1 MTCCSPAE
9 RARRRAPDTA
19 EAEKPREPATH
30 EQLAMCVVSSR
41 AWWRPGST
49 APASRTASRAA
60 LRKECG
66 GPAAA
71 AATAV
76 QLAKRIDLLRDWATH
91 NTP

>member
-1 MTCCSPAE
+1 M
-9 RARRRAPDTA
+9 
-19 EAEKPREPATH
+19 
-30 EQLAMCVVSSR
+30 SST
-41 AWWRPGST
+41 AWWRPGT
-49 APASRTASRAA
+49 KAPGGPHGITHAA

-76 QLAKRIDLLRDWATH
+76 QLAKRIDLLRDCATR